1 VHPFEHSPLNFFN
14 EILLLGRKAGF
25 DDLVGIFESIVIID
39 DPHKRER
46 FIYRIDLNHL
56 NVRYRD
62 PCEINQGA
70 MDGWTIA
77 FDAGNRC
84 TLLVMQ

>member
-1 VHPFEHSPLNFFN
+1 MHPFEHSPLNFFN
-14 EILLLGRKAGF
+14 EILLLVRKAGF

-39 DPHKRER
+39 EPHKRER
-46 FIYRIDLNHL
+46 FIYGIDLDYR
-56 NVRYRD
+56 NVRYRV

-70 MDGWTIA
+70 MDGQTIA

-84 TLLVMQ
+84 TLPVMQ